1 MDKTNS
7 YLNFKIVKM
16 IEQESLWI

>member
-7 YLNFKIVKM
+7 YA
-16 IEQESLWI
+16 